1 VTVEKAPAAI
11 SLRVTAIDKNQAD
24 NIVTI
29 HGKLQGVFD
38 NPTGTVKILM
48 RKSAKDGQKTEEY
61 RTAAEDILVTEMNG
75 AYGFTAK
82 VHVGPDGV
90 YDFKAEY
97 AEGDKKNYKVYPG
110 ELTEIDMNKLPQ
122 HIDFDTHLMQMPYG
136 SDAFGIQVNEAEAPG
151 SGAVTY
157 RLMEHMGTQ
166 GAVTVTSEGTVEIL
180 DVGTAFVMAVKR
192 GDDSYNGAVSVL
204 CIRVTKAPVT
214 LSMEDKTVVYDGK
227 PQSIQASPVSL
238 DRPVGEKLPVVYV
251 YVDQADGR
259 VLKEAPTGVGTYT
272 VLAYLPETEHYLRAA
287 GRSVLTITQAEASI
301 HLSVYKKDVS
311 KKEVTLVGSLPDVFD
326 WPAGTVTI
334 YMRVHGTEEWSIA
347 AEGIQI
353 TADNGIWGFSEVIT
367 VPEEQIYDFKAVFA
381 GTAGQ
386 NYRILDG
393 IVENVDMRD
402 QKEPGGPPGH

>member
-1 VTVEKAPAAI
+1 
-11 SLRVTAIDKNQAD
+11 
-24 NIVTI
+24 
-29 HGKLQGVFD
+29 
-38 NPTGTVKILM
+38 
-48 RKSAKDGQKTEEY
+48 
-61 RTAAEDILVTEMNG
+61 
-75 AYGFTAK
+75 
-82 VHVGPDGV
+82 
-90 YDFKAEY
+90 
-97 AEGDKKNYKVYPG
+97 
-110 ELTEIDMNKLPQ
+110 
-122 HIDFDTHLMQMPYG
+122 
-136 SDAFGIQVNEAEAPG
+136 
-151 SGAVTY
+151 
-157 RLMEHMGTQ
+157 
-166 GAVTVTSEGTVEIL
+166 
-180 DVGTAFVMAVKR
+180 MAVKR

-367 VPEEQIYDFKAVFA
+367 VPEEQIYDFKAVCA

-402 QKEPGGPPGH
+402 QKEPGGPPEDNPGTTDPPGGSGADDPDQPSGGGSDADGTMVPDKPYFKDLSADSAKGAKENGQRKAADTGDPVSCLPLVLIAAAGVVPVVMRRKKARDILRS